1 MSTGIEK
8 GIIDIGAMEAINK
21 TIITGRKLLKTHIE
35 KDQYIESDY
44 NDDDIDFKLV
54 DVLDLNIYYYVG
66 R

>member
-8 GIIDIGAMEAINK
+8 GIIDIGAMEAINE

-44 NDDDIDFKLV
+44 NDDDIERENHV
-54 DVLDLNIYYYVG
+54 MHNLD
-66 R
+66 